1 MATFLDP
8 TFGVTGE
15 KNEFIK
21 AESCRFASSYRTH
34 SIMMWAYGIL
44 NRS

>member
-1 MATFLDP
+1 MATFLDSLTQP
-8 TFGVTGE
+8 GE